1 MAKAQKST
9 KVTPEELMNEGLGN
23 QEKFQDNTYRKL
35 KGDIEEENI
44 ESIEKAEKEDINEKT
59 A

>member
-1 MAKAQKST
+1 MAKASKHS
-9 KVTPEELMNEGLGN
+9 KITPEKLMNEGLGN

-44 ESIEKAEKEDINEKT
+44 ESIEKAEKEDINEKS